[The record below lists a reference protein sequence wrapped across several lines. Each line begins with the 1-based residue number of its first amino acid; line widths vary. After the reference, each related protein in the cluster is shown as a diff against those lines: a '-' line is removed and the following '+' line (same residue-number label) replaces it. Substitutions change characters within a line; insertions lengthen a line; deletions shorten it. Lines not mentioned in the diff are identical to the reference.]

1 MKANCGK
8 TLRTLYAN
16 QQWRH
21 MLGAE
26 LIIQVRQKV
35 QGLGNRAAKLPIVQ
49 EEGSTTIPWLGP
61 LKYSSNRNTALV
73 GG

>member
-8 TLRTLYAN
+8 PLRTLYAN

-35 QGLGNRAAKLPIVQ
+35 QGLGNHAQRNISIRDVS
-49 EEGSTTIPWLGP
+49 STTIPWLGP